1 MGAGGTLLHRGDA
14 VTIVIRSD
22 ALTITAPG
30 IARESGGVGDTV
42 RVHREGVMTD
52 LSVRVLDA
60 KTVQLEI

>member
-1 MGAGGTLLHRGDA
+1 MIHRGDA
-14 VTIVIRSD
+14 VTIVIQSG

-30 IARESGGVGDTV
+30 IARENGGAGDTI

-52 LSVRVLDA
+52 LTVRVLDA